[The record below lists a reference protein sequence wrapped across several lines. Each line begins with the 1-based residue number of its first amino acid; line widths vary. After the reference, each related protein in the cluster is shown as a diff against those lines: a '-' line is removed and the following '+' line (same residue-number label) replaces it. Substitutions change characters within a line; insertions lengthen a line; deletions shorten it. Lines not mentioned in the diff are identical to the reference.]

1 MFKTRKTKIVSAP
14 AEEILEVE
22 APQPVVNEPQIVYNI
37 ERLTIISQDEEAA
50 VGTLIDSNDNQ
61 YKYVWD
67 KKLKR
72 ISELSGDSID
82 ALIWNLCDSVLNK
95 YFIRPEA
102 KQPEVPV
109 ELKIAEALKV
119 ALAPILSS
127 ITSLEKKINT
137 KQVASAPA
145 PVYQPAPR
153 PQIVQSAPMDDTPAI
168 SVADSD
174 ISMNAM
180 RFLQQAGSDDPSI
193 DFMSL

>member
-145 PVYQPAPR
+145 PVYQPGPR
-153 PQIVQSAPMDDTPAI
+153 PQIVQSAPMDDKPAI